1 MIDLHVNCNSQT
13 TYISRKRKRKI
24 NLYFS
29 SHISLLDI
37 SRYCLE
43 EHLQIKLNLSG
54 RSRPW
59 AKGDVGAGG
68 GGWVGFVL
76 LAILYD
82 FNSGILPPSKFEKIY
97 IFVIRKNQ
105 SIEQFLFP
113 LKNPIARSLVPH
125 RLFISLRVLA
135 KVRRVS
141 IPSNAMGN
149 WEQWGPL
156 WTTSFVPRSFCLPDF
171 WGWKQLA
178 SSLSARRWL

>member
-68 GGWVGFVL
+68 GGSVL
-76 LAILYD
+76 FCLPFFTTLILASYHHP
-82 FNSGILPPSKFEKIY
+82 NSKKIY